1 MYMQEKSKQLV
12 VIGGGPAGMAAA
24 IFASRAGIA
33 VTLLEKN
40 EKLGKKL
47 YITGKGR
54 CNVSNAAQGDEFM
67 KNIPRNP
74 RFLYAAMDHFSGE
87 DLRRLLTDLGCETMV
102 ERGQRV
108 FPLAQK
114 ASDVTRALSHG
125 LSRVDVRLD
134 SEVKDIAPLDAG
146 GFQITLSGGETIRA
160 HSVVIATGG
169 LSYAMTGSTGD
180 GYRFAKALGHDVS
193 ACFPALV
200 PVETSDSWVRAL
212 QGLTLKN
219 VTLLARKGKKTL
231 YEEQGELL
239 FTHFGISG
247 PLVLTLSSLLADADL
262 TGIDLSIDM
271 KPALSLEQLDE
282 RLKRVLLQGGAKQLK
297 SVLPDLL
304 PGKMAEQFP
313 DICRLDDTKQCSQ
326 VNAQERG
333 LIVRTLKHIP
343 LHATGFRPFT
353 EAVITRG
360 GIKVNEINPSA
371 MASRLVPGL
380 FFAGEVID
388 VDGFTGGFN
397 LQIAFS
403 TGALAGSSA
412 AAFITNS

>member
-1 MYMQEKSKQLV
+1 MQEKSKQLV

-24 IFASRAGIA
+24 IFASRAGVE

-54 CNVSNAAQGDEFM
+54 CNVSNAAQGEEFM

-74 RFLYAAMDHFSGE
+74 RFLYAAMDHFSSE
-87 DLRRLLTDLGCETMV
+87 DLRRLLMDLGCETMV
-102 ERGQRV
+102 ERGQRI

-114 ASDVTRALSHG
+114 ASDVTRALTRG
-125 LSRVDVRLD
+125 LNQVDVRLRA
-134 SEVKDIAPLDAG
+134 EVKDITHLDAG
-146 GFQITLSGGETIRA
+146 GFQITLSDGEAVHAQAII
-160 HSVVIATGG
+160 IATGG

-180 GYRFAKALGHDVS
+180 GYRFAKALGHDVGVCS
-193 ACFPALV
+193 PALV
-200 PVETSDSWVRAL
+200 PVDTSDSWVRAL

-219 VTLLARKGKKTL
+219 VTLLAKKGRKTL

-247 PLVLTLSSLLADADL
+247 PLVLTLSSLLADMDL
-262 TGIDLSIDM
+262 TQIDLSIDM
-271 KPALSLEQLDE
+271 KPALTREQLDE
-282 RLKRVLLQGGAKQLK
+282 RLKRLLLQGGAKQLK
-297 SVLPDLL
+297 SVMSDLL
-304 PGKMAEQFP
+304 PGKMAELFP
-313 DICRLDDTKQCSQ
+313 DICQLDGTKQCSQ
-326 VNAQERG
+326 ATALERA

-343 LHATGFRPFT
+343 IHAIGFRPFS

-360 GIKVNEINPSA
+360 GVKVNELNPSA

-388 VDGFTGGFN
+388 IDGLTGGFN